1 LAEWIHV
8 APSFQEVLC
17 STPRGSIIFLFIKE
31 NQFLFCFIIENQFLR
46 QLILFYKGKSIPYHG
61 IHSDKILSQAIK
73 EHFSLKNFNFDMYIN
88 TKHAQFLFIFL
99 KNTKLFLIENTDFL
113 FNIWFSNDQICANLS
128 SKLQVT
134 WHT

>member
-1 LAEWIHV
+1 LGVKI
-8 APSFQEVLC
+8 
-17 STPRGSIIFLFIKE
+17 SIIIIGRVDTCCALPPGGYVFDSWQHLILFYKGKSIPI
-31 NQFLFCFIIENQFLR
+31 LFIIENQFLR

-73 EHFSLKNFNFDMYIN
+73 EHFSLKKFNFDMYIN

-113 FNIWFSNDQICANLS
+113 FNI
-128 SKLQVT
+128 
-134 WHT
+134 